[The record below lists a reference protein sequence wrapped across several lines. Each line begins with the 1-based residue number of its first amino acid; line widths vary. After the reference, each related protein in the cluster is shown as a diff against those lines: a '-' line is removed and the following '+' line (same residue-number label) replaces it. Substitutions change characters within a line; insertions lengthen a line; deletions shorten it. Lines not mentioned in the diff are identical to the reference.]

1 MILNKRNSSH
11 DVPGLNT
18 ASLPDLIFT
27 VLFFFMIVTNIRKAD
42 IRVEF
47 IMPDGT
53 EIQKLEHRST
63 TLYIF
68 VGKDG
73 RIQLNDKLI
82 EKDEIEG
89 YVSEFMQR
97 LASEDLDKM
106 EVSLKADKDI
116 PTGTITDI
124 KQELRKAGVKKVHF
138 GGL

>member
-1 MILNKRNSSH
+1 MIFRKGSH
-11 DVPGLNT
+11 EVPGLNT

-47 IMPDGT
+47 LMPDGT

-63 TLYIF
+63 TLYLF

-73 RIQLNDKLI
+73 RIQLNDKI
-82 EKDEIEG
+82 IKTEEIEG
-89 YVSEFMQR
+89 YVSEFIGR
-97 LASEDLDKM
+97 LSEEDLPHL
-106 EVSLKADKDI
+106 EVSLKADKNI
-116 PTGTITDI
+116 ATGVITDI
-124 KQELRKAGVKKVHF
+124 KQQLRKAGVKKVHY

>member
-1 MILNKRNSSH
+1 MIFKRRSSNE
-11 DVPGLNT
+11 VPGLNT

-42 IRVEF
+42 LRVEF
-47 IMPDGT
+47 VMPDGT

-63 TLYIF
+63 TLYLF

-82 EKDEIEG
+82 EMDEIEG
-89 YVSEFMQR
+89 YVSEFISR
-97 LASEDLDKM
+97 LSPEDLPKL
-106 EVSLKADKDI
+106 EVSLKADKGV

-124 KQELRKAGVKKVHF
+124 KQELRKAGAIKVHF

>member
-1 MILNKRNSSH
+1 MTFHKRSH
-11 DVPGLNT
+11 EVPGLNT

-47 IMPDGT
+47 RMPDGT

-63 TLYIF
+63 TIYIF

-73 RIQLNDKLI
+73 TVQLNDKI
-82 EKDEIEG
+82 VEVNEIEG
-89 YVSEFMQR
+89 YVTSFVERLSE
-97 LASEDLDKM
+97 EDLPRLV
-106 EVSLKADKDI
+106 VSIKADKDI
-116 PTGTITDI
+116 NTGLITDI
-124 KQELRKAGVKKVHF
+124 KQQLRKAGVKKVHY

>member
-1 MILNKRNSSH
+1 MIFKRRSSNE
-11 DVPGLNT
+11 VPGLNT

-42 IRVEF
+42 LRVEF
-47 IMPDGT
+47 VMPDGT

-63 TLYIF
+63 TLYLF

-82 EKDEIEG
+82 EMDEIEG
-89 YVSEFMQR
+89 YVSEFISR
-97 LASEDLDKM
+97 ISPEDLPKL
-106 EVSLKADKDI
+106 EVSLKADKGV

-124 KQELRKAGVKKVHF
+124 KQELRKAGAIKVHF

>member
-1 MILNKRNSSH
+1 MTFHKRSH
-11 DVPGLNT
+11 EVPGLNT

-47 IMPDGT
+47 RMPDGT

-63 TLYIF
+63 TIYIF

-73 RIQLNDKLI
+73 TVQLNDKI
-82 EKDEIEG
+82 VEVNEIEG
-89 YVSEFMQR
+89 YVTSFVERLSE
-97 LASEDLDKM
+97 EDLPRLV
-106 EVSLKADKDI
+106 VSIKADKNI
-116 PTGTITDI
+116 NTGLITDI
-124 KQELRKAGVKKVHF
+124 KQQLRKAGVKKVHY

>member
-1 MILNKRNSSH
+1 MTFHKRSH
-11 DVPGLNT
+11 EVPGLNT

-47 IMPDGT
+47 RMPDGT

-63 TLYIF
+63 TIYIF

-73 RIQLNDKLI
+73 TVQLNDKI
-82 EKDEIEG
+82 VEVNEIEG
-89 YVSEFMQR
+89 YVTSFVERLSE
-97 LASEDLDKM
+97 EDLPKLV
-106 EVSLKADKDI
+106 VSIKADKNI
-116 PTGTITDI
+116 NTGLITDI
-124 KQELRKAGVKKVHF
+124 KQQLRKAGVKKVHY

>member
-1 MILNKRNSSH
+1 MIRKHFSH
-11 DVPGLNT
+11 EVPGLNT

-63 TLYIF
+63 TLYLF

-73 RIQLNDKLI
+73 RIQLNDKI
-82 EKDEIEG
+82 VKTEEIEG
-89 YVSEFMQR
+89 YISEFIGR
-97 LASEDLDKM
+97 LSEEDLPHL

-116 PTGTITDI
+116 AAGVITDI
-124 KQELRKAGVKKVHF
+124 KQQLRKAGVKKVHY

>member
-1 MILNKRNSSH
+1 MIFKRRSSNE
-11 DVPGLNT
+11 VPGLNT

-42 IRVEF
+42 LRVEF
-47 IMPDGT
+47 VMPDGT

-63 TLYIF
+63 TLYLF

-82 EKDEIEG
+82 EMDEIEG
-89 YVSEFMQR
+89 YVSEFISR
-97 LASEDLDKM
+97 LSPEDLPKL
-106 EVSLKADKDI
+106 EVSLKADKGV

-124 KQELRKAGVKKVHF
+124 KQELRKAGTIKVHF

>member
-1 MILNKRNSSH
+1 MIFKRRSSH
-11 DVPGLNT
+11 EVPGLNT
-18 ASLPDLIFT
+18 AALPDLIFT

-63 TLYIF
+63 TMYIF

-73 RIQLNDKLI
+73 RIQLNDKLVEI
-82 EKDEIEG
+82 DEIEG
-89 YVSEFMQR
+89 YVSEFVER
-97 LASEDLDKM
+97 LAPEDMPKL
-106 EVSLKADKDI
+106 EVALKADKGT

-124 KQELRKAGVKKVHF
+124 KQELRKAGVQKVHF

>member
-1 MILNKRNSSH
+1 MIFRKHSSH
-11 DVPGLNT
+11 EVPGLNT

-63 TLYIF
+63 TIYIF

-73 RIQLNDKLI
+73 RIQLNDKLVQTNEI
-82 EKDEIEG
+82 EK
-89 YVSEFMQR
+89 YVSEFIER
-97 LASEDLDKM
+97 LSPEDIPHL

-116 PTGTITDI
+116 ATGVITDI
-124 KQELRKAGVKKVHF
+124 KQQLRKAGVKKVHY